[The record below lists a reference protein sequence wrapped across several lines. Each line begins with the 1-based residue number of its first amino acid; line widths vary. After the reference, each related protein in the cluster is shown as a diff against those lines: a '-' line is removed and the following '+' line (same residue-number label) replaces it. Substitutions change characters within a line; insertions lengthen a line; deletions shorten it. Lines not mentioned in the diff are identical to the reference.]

1 MLNHFTACISLAAF
15 TEYSPEPPG
24 IPPVLTQENSYL
36 KRSQGLSN
44 NPCLSNKAKHVSV
57 HYLSSPPA
65 WTQTALH
72 LPTVP
77 ISSQIHRPL
86 PVPDVPREP
95 LECHR
100 EQCLQLSLLGSASR
114 AREPPAAPPAQRA
127 PNPPLQLPTHAAAV
141 RGHCRGARVWNQLLG
156 YLQEKSNR
164 KSALSVLQVLQP

>member
-44 NPCLSNKAKHVSV
+44 NSCLSNKAKHVSV

-95 LECHR
+95 LGCR
-100 EQCLQLSLLGSASR
+100 AVTGSSACSS
-114 AREPPAAPPAQRA
+114 ACWAVPAGPGSPQQR
-127 PNPPLQLPTHAAAV
+127 PLPSVPQTLPCSSPHTQ
-141 RGHCRGARVWNQLLG
+141 RL
-156 YLQEKSNR
+156 
-164 KSALSVLQVLQP
+164 